1 LTPKTYHKEIQ
12 NQKWEEKKQIKRK
25 SILNSFLKK
34 GRKGRKYHISVFT
47 GHNQW
52 LFPRPKLLN
61 FSLALPVGAPELKCN
76 GQSDAQTFKARLCPG
91 YENTMKI

>member
-1 LTPKTYHKEIQ
+1 LASGCLRNPIFNARGGVPGHPFLTPKTYHKEIQ

-61 FSLALPVGAPELKCN
+61 FSLALPV
-76 GQSDAQTFKARLCPG
+76 
-91 YENTMKI
+91 